1 MASIFRKVRQA
12 LCGVAGHENLMHFTA
27 DRVCLQ
33 CMSCGYETP
42 GWSMRPDAACAP
54 SPHYELLSPSHAA
67 AAPMRLFLDV
77 NHGGPFAQRST
88 RAS

>member
-12 LCGVAGHENLMHFTA
+12 LCGLSGHENLMHFTA

-33 CMSCGYETP
+33 CLSCGYETP
-42 GWSMRPDAACAP
+42 GWSMRPDAPCASSPGYDP
-54 SPHYELLSPSHAA
+54 SSRARA
-67 AAPMRLFLDV
+67 VAAPIRLFRDAS
-77 NHGGPFAQRST
+77 HGGPFAQRST